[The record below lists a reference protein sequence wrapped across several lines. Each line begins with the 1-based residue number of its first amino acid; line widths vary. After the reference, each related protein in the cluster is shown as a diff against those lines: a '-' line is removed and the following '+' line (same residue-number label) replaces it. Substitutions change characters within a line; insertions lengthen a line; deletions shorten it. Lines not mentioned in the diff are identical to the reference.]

1 MSEAPTPVSVPLCD
15 LRAQDAR
22 IADEV
27 RGAVLRVADAQSF
40 VLGEVVAR
48 FEARLASRVGVAHAI
63 GVASGSDALRLS
75 LLAAGVRPGDAVLTT
90 PFSFFATAGAIHHV
104 GAVPVFADVDAGTF
118 TLTADT
124 CRARLE
130 RLGAG
135 PRLRALLPV
144 HLFGQCA
151 PMAELSA
158 FAAAHD
164 LVVVEDAAQA
174 LGATDDGRPAGSL
187 GLAAAVSFFPSKNLG
202 AWGDGGAVL
211 TSDPVLAARVRRL
224 RAHGFDADG
233 RVHEVGFNSRL
244 DALQAAVLTVKE
256 GHLGRWNEERR
267 AAAARYGALL
277 GDTPLALPVERAG
290 ATHVYHQYVVRTPQ
304 RDALAKYLTGQG
316 IATRAYYGIPL
327 HQQPCFAHEGESL
340 PVAEELSRTSLALPM
355 FAELTVAQQE
365 RVAEAVRAF
374 FR

>member
-1 MSEAPTPVSVPLCD
+1 MTLPLCD

-22 IADEV
+22 IAEEV
-27 RGAVLRVADAQSF
+27 RAAVLRIADAQAF
-40 VLGEVVAR
+40 VLGEVVAK
-48 FEARLASRVGVAHAI
+48 FEAQLAAGAGVAHAV

-75 LLAAGVRPGDAVLTT
+75 LIAAGVRPGDAVLTT
-90 PFSFFATAGAIHHV
+90 PFTFFATAGAIHHV
-104 GAVPVFADVDAGTF
+104 GAVPVFADVDAQTF
-118 TLTADT
+118 TLTAAT

-130 RLGAG
+130 RAGAG
-135 PRLRALLPV
+135 PRVRALLPV

-158 FAAAHD
+158 FAAEHE

-174 LGATDDGRPAGSL
+174 LGATVDGKPAGSL

-211 TSDPVLAARVRRL
+211 TSDPALAARVRRL
-224 RAHGFDADG
+224 RAHGFDAEG

-244 DALQAAVLTVKE
+244 DALQAAVLTVKAR
-256 GHLGRWNEERR
+256 HLGQWNEERR
-267 AAAARYGALL
+267 AAAARYRVLL
-277 GDTPLALPVERAG
+277 EGTPLELPIERAG

-304 RDALAKYLTGQG
+304 RDALAQHLTGQG

-327 HQQPCFAHEGESL
+327 HQQPCFAREGESL
-340 PVAEELSRTSLALPM
+340 PVAEELARTSLALPM
-355 FAELTVAQQE
+355 FAELTAAQQE
-365 RVAEAVRAF
+365 RVADAVRAF